1 MNELYSVHF
10 EDGDMTT
17 VVATQEQLRE
27 SGIKYADALH
37 QKTGVRVT
45 HLVRL
50 GPAPPTEK
58 KELQ

>member
-10 EDGDMTT
+10 EDGDVGT
-17 VVATQEQLRE
+17 VTATPEMLRE
-27 SGIKYADALH
+27 QGIKYTDAPH

-50 GPAPPTEK
+50 GPVPPTEK